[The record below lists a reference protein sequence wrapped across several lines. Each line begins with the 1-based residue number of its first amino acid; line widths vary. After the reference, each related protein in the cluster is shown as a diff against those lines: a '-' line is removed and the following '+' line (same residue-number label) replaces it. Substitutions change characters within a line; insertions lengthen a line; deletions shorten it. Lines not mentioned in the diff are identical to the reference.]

1 MKELLKSAI
10 NEAFEGCSQ
19 PIDVIKRIIGAI
31 IAICFI
37 ITCCFADSIGFGRVI
52 CLLIVYAGLWGF
64 LGISSA
70 FSKDE
75 EEE

>member
-10 NEAFEGCSQ
+10 NEAFGGCTPTEVFQ
-19 PIDVIKRIIGAI
+19 RIIGAI

-52 CLLIVYAGLWGF
+52 CLLIIYVVLWRF
-64 LGISSA
+64 LRISSA
-70 FSKDE
+70 FPKDE